1 MNNNNENPTLNKP
14 AVSGS
19 YIYRNEY
26 PKCVESLWDKLPEE
40 GQTNVLAML
49 SLRILTTKN

>member
-1 MNNNNENPTLNKP
+1 MKIEEHNLDNSQNPQLNIG

-26 PKCVESLWDKLPEE
+26 PKCVE
-40 GQTNVLAML
+40 VM
-49 SLRILTTKN
+49 